1 MVFVEHALVCCRYR
15 PYLLL
20 KLQVCFCSIAT
31 VRLPSS
37 WFLEPVVVAMSI
49 EIFERI
55 AMSYA
60 GGPVVQLPDTLIQEH
75 EGKKFLK
82 LQCSHP
88 AICRLLCGDKT
99 EQFTSCKNAS
109 FAGSPKL
116 QLLRGE
122 VQKALRKA
130 VTPAEVAGVFDG
142 GDEPDA
148 KPVASA
154 EKKKQKMLPF
164 PATLQV
170 RFESTEL
177 CVLTPK
183 SFKCQDVYV
192 LLEKDMLE
200 CIFGSFH
207 EDMDYCLAATKRGY
221 SKKRKQASEASD
233 GE

>member
-1 MVFVEHALVCCRYR
+1 MVFVEHALVSCQYR

-31 VRLPSS
+31 VRLQST
-37 WFLEPVVVAMSI
+37 WFLEPAVLAMSI

-60 GGPVVQLPDTLIQEH
+60 GGLLVQLPDSLIQEH

-88 AICRLLCGDKT
+88 AICRLLCGDQI
-99 EQFTSCKNAS
+99 EQFNSCKNAS

-148 KPVASA
+148 KSGASA
-154 EKKKQKMLPF
+154 DKKKQRMLPF

-170 RFESTEL
+170 HFEGTDL

-183 SFKCQDVYV
+183 SVYV

-200 CIFGSFH
+200 CIFASFH
-207 EDMDYCLAATKRGY
+207 EDMENCLAATKRAY
-221 SKKRKQASEASD
+221 CKKRKQNSEASD
-233 GE
+233 DE